1 MIRPRIILVALR
13 FVLFLVLA
21 QFFGATCEAQQFS
34 DPRVSDLVQAGRL
47 RVAIGLGNR
56 VSAIKDPVTGEL
68 HGVAFDL
75 AHALAAR
82 IGIELQTV
90 EYPRP
95 GLVLDGVRMNA
106 WDVTFL
112 VIDPERSAEAD
123 FSPPYMQ
130 SDFTYL
136 VPAGSPIRNVE
147 EADQPGIRIGVPRGD
162 AVDLRLGRILK
173 QAVLMRV
180 DNQAAGADLLRTGQ
194 ANAYAAPRPALQA
207 LSAELPGS
215 HVLDDAFAVISYAA
229 LVPKGNAGRLAFVSE
244 FIEASKASGLVRQV
258 IDRAGLGGIEVAPL
272 RKPN

>member
-1 MIRPRIILVALR
+1 LVALR

-147 EADQPGIRIGVPRGD
+147 DADQPGIRIGVPRGD